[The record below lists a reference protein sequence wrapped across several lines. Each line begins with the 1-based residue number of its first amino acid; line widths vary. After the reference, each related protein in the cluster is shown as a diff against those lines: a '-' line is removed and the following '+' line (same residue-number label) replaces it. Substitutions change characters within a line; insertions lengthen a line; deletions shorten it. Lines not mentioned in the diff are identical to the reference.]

1 MEREKIRIQENE
13 KEPYAV
19 LTEIPPEKEIFDFY
33 EKVQNRNV
41 GIYLNNFILQAE
53 MAESKIGGALI
64 HGYSK
69 NVILL
74 TVGKNRLLELG
85 LDLDNMTFGQLK
97 QERPDFLDPMFDNI
111 VTLVKFGKIMDIP
124 ELKF

>member
-53 MAESKIGGALI
+53 MAENKIGGL
-64 HGYSK
+64 
-69 NVILL
+69 N
-74 TVGKNRLLELG
+74 T
-85 LDLDNMTFGQLK
+85 
-97 QERPDFLDPMFDNI
+97 
-111 VTLVKFGKIMDIP
+111 
-124 ELKF
+124 